1 MPDFR
6 IVLVEP
12 LYEMSIG
19 LTCRVMKN
27 FGFKDLCLVRPR
39 TNISDVSRRFAV
51 KASDLLERITI
62 VDSLEEAVKGFDIKI
77 GTTGKLAGPRNV
89 VRTVVPPWHLR
100 GLLKLDGKVALI
112 FGREDIGLT
121 NDELSMC
128 DMVVNIP
135 TSDEYPVMNITHAI
149 AIILYELSRSHVRPK
164 VRLANERLRRVALK
178 YFSDILKSIN
188 FLPEK
193 EEKAKIVFKR
203 ILGKSFISQKEIH
216 ILLAF
221 LHKVHLKL
229 MDSAAKKS

>member
-1 MPDFR
+1 MTDFR

-39 TNISDVSRRFAV
+39 TTISDTSRRFAV
-51 KASDLLERITI
+51 KASDILERTTI
-62 VDSLEEAVKGFDIKI
+62 VDSLEEAVKGFDVKI
-77 GTTGKLAGPRNV
+77 GTTGKLAGPRNI
-89 VRTVVPPWHLR
+89 VRTVVPSWHLR
-100 GLLKLDGKVALI
+100 RLLKFDGKVALI

-128 DMVVNIP
+128 DIVVNIP
-135 TSDEYPVMNITHAI
+135 TSDDYPVMNVTHAI
-149 AIILYELSRSHVRPK
+149 AIVLYELSKNHVRPK
-164 VRLANERLRRVALK
+164 ISLASERLRGVALK
-178 YFSDILKSIN
+178 YFSDILKLIN
-188 FLPEK
+188 FPSEK
-193 EEKAKIVFKR
+193 EEKAKTVFKR